1 MEKNGEDGNEESEEY
16 LDETTKNEAIENL
29 DEPVFSE
36 RL

>member
-16 LDETTKNEAIENL
+16 LDETTKNENL
-29 DEPVFSE
+29 DEPVFIE

>member
-16 LDETTKNEAIENL
+16 LDETKNETIENL
-29 DEPVFSE
+29 DEPVFIE